1 MCVVDADSENVDL
14 AIQGVPARS
23 VQTRLDPAGMLVSR
37 YGLVVVLL
45 LIGVLKFTPGEA
57 AGI

>member
-1 MCVVDADSENVDL
+1 MCIVGADSENVDL

-23 VQTRLDPAGMLVSR
+23 VQTRLDAAGMLVSR